1 MNNIYDLLNIN
12 SGLICDYPLLAKR
25 VADHQTEKVIN
36 KNVNRLKEITESI
49 SVGGPIKINPKSVEE
64 TIDKVRLQAYENSN
78 ENWSAPELRIIT
90 YNMIKLQGDV
100 LAYNYALSLLEKNWK
115 NLFFNGLLFYI
126 FYSWNN
132 IKKEYRIKVCELI
145 TKKLCDYTENNKRYV
160 VLKNNANFINENGPL
175 RMATL
180 LTHKNENILNAPL
193 LIGYK
198 QSTISYSFYSDVI
211 INYLNKK
218 EINDLSIV
226 EEILSRHKL
235 DRTIKLVFANLIE
248 KAEKDG
254 SELIQTQIS
263 KFANRLMGDISLS
276 ATWAPFIGATEADAN
291 KLRNAKNLV
300 NLWFARKIIEV
311 FFEVCVQ
318 DKSRKEFW
326 LEYVNYI
333 KDFRVAGSILVK
345 RNMQSDNRI
354 SDLFTKYS

>member
-1 MNNIYDLLNIN
+1 M
-12 SGLICDYPLLAKR
+12 
-25 VADHQTEKVIN
+25 
-36 KNVNRLKEITESI
+36 
-49 SVGGPIKINPKSVEE
+49 
-64 TIDKVRLQAYENSN
+64 
-78 ENWSAPELRIIT
+78 
-90 YNMIKLQGDV
+90 
-100 LAYNYALSLLEKNWK
+100 
-115 NLFFNGLLFYI
+115 
-126 FYSWNN
+126 
-132 IKKEYRIKVCELI
+132 
-145 TKKLCDYTENNKRYV
+145 
-160 VLKNNANFINENGPL
+160 
-175 RMATL
+175 
-180 LTHKNENILNAPL
+180 
-193 LIGYK
+193 
-198 QSTISYSFYSDVI
+198 
-211 INYLNKK
+211 NKK

-333 KDFRVAGSILVK
+333 KLGLCINAKPFFIKLLTNFQFVV
-345 RNMQSDNRI
+345 
-354 SDLFTKYS
+354 